1 MLDHLI
7 LNAKKWFE
15 ISNDMP
21 AVTANNK
28 SYYACPSRFTIMAET
43 PIKSPNTGNDWR
55 VLNDA
60 EVTCVGAGKDVY
72 FFDGQLEIYADGDEY
87 KHPSDANYSHYYYTG
102 VVKKENVR
110 NVIWG
115 GKKSPLSAV
124 VSMVERAFAQFKK
137 GAETC

>member
-1 MLDHLI
+1 MLDHLL
-7 LNAKKWFE
+7 LNNLKWFN
-15 ISNDMP
+15 IGDSANT
-21 AVTANNK
+21 VTANNK
-28 SYYACPSRFTIMAET
+28 SYYACPFRFTIMAET
-43 PIKSPNTGNDWR
+43 PIKNPNTGNDWR

-115 GKKSPLSAV
+115 GKNLLFAV
-124 VSMVERAFAQFKK
+124 VSMVKRAFTSFKK